1 MHLIRFRSLV
11 SPAALLNITG
21 IAVAIAAFYIIM
33 CIVEFDLTYDHSVKN
48 YKNVYLLT
56 NRLMQSGSYDRLG
69 LMSRGMG
76 DLIGQRIPSVIHSGC
91 VEYEPSLI
99 FFRKENDEWKKINFT
114 SRTCTKEFLNVF
126 SCDILEGDTSKFVG
140 PNTMVINQN
149 TAQKFNLHVGDIIRD
164 NQSKEIEIVAII
176 NNFAKNTHI
185 GSIDAFTELGDKHK
199 DNINQWMYSYFIML
213 QDNADLDEVNRY
225 LFDIA
230 RECYLSQDEEN
241 PEEFEEELKSADIK
255 LISLSDLHFQKKIL
269 GLHYFIDPKITYT
282 MLLLAVVIILIAYIN
297 YFNFFVARIP
307 NRIRSIN
314 TRKILGSS
322 RASLVWSLIAES
334 LVFTL
339 VGAVLGYFIQKY
351 TGTLL
356 TKYNLVD
363 AENTLNGKYLIG
375 ALTVGIACFA
385 AVIATLYP
393 ALHITSISPALA
405 IRGRITTNNDNALR
419 YILIGCQIAASL
431 ATIIGATFISLNN
444 NYLVN
449 RELGFNR
456 NDLFSTQV
464 TDKISDNPEDV
475 ESLLR
480 QNPSITD
487 ITWTSSQIVN
497 NSSNIRAGSHPVNDD
512 EKFEYNVFYIA
523 PNFFKFMGIELAEG
537 DYPTKSDSESEQGVA
552 YFNVNARDRYK
563 LNTEMSIKDGPRGD
577 CPIKGFAND
586 FNFLPL
592 QYGVQPL
599 GMFVN
604 KEKLEWI
611 YIRFAP
617 DADIAATKK
626 FVETTLN
633 DFDPSYTSIA
643 ELEVESFT
651 HQQEQLYGAEKTVS
665 AFITIFTVI
674 TIIISV
680 IGIFGIVLFDTQR
693 RRKEIGIR
701 RVNGATITEILLMFN
716 KKFFILVGIC
726 AAVSVPVALI
736 AINKY
741 FSGFA
746 YHIPIHWYVIAICIL
761 FALFITVLTVTLA
774 AFRAATENP
783 SNTLKT
789 E

>member
-33 CIVEFDLTYDHSVKN
+33 CIVEYDITFDHSVKN

-56 NRLMQSGSYDRLG
+56 NRVMQTGSYDRLG
-69 LMSRGMG
+69 LMNRGMG
-76 DLIGQRIPSVIHSGC
+76 ELIGQRTPAVIHSGC
-91 VEYEPSLI
+91 VYIESENI
-99 FFRKENDEWKKINFT
+99 FFHKENDEWKKIKFE
-114 SRTCTKEFLNVF
+114 SKHCSKEFLDVF
-126 SCDILEGDTSKFVG
+126 SCEFLEGDTSKFVG
-140 PNTMVINQN
+140 PNTMVINQT

-164 NQSKEIEIVAII
+164 NQSKDIEIVAI
-176 NNFAKNTHI
+176 FKPYAQNTHL
-185 GSIDAFTELGDKHK
+185 GFTDAFTELGDKHK
-199 DNINQWMYSYFIML
+199 GNITQWMYSYFLML

-225 LFDIA
+225 IYDIA
-230 RECYLSQDEEN
+230 RECFLTEDN
-241 PEEFEEELKSADIK
+241 DNHEEFDETYKNADLK
-255 LISLSDLHFQKKIL
+255 LISLSDLHFQKQIL

-282 MLLLAVVIILIAYIN
+282 MLILALVIIMIAYIN

-322 RASLVWSLIAES
+322 RASLVWSLIVES

-339 VGAVLGYFIQKY
+339 LGAVLGYFIQKY

-356 TKYNLVD
+356 SKYELVNAD
-363 AENTLNGKYLIG
+363 NTLNGNYLIG
-375 ALTVGIACFA
+375 ALTVGIACIA

-405 IRGRITTNNDNALR
+405 IRGRITNNKDNALR
-419 YILIGCQIAASL
+419 YILIGCQIVASL
-431 ATIIGATFISLNN
+431 ATIIGTTFISLNN
-444 NYLVN
+444 NFLVN
-449 RELGFNR
+449 REMGFNR
-456 NDLFSTQV
+456 NNLYSSRV
-464 TDKISDNPEDV
+464 TNKIAKNTEDV

-480 QNPSITD
+480 QNPGITD
-487 ITWTSSQIVN
+487 ITWTSNKIVANSN
-497 NSSNIRAGSHPVNDD
+497 NLHSSTHPEN
-512 EKFEYNVFYIA
+512 EEERFEYNVLDIA

-537 DYPTKSDSESEQGVA
+537 EYPTKADAESENGVV
-552 YFNVNARDRYK
+552 YFNVFARDRYK
-563 LNTEMSIKDGPRGD
+563 LNTEMSIDRGK
-577 CPIKGFAND
+577 CPIKGFVND
-586 FNFLPL
+586 FNYLPL
-592 QYGVQPL
+592 QYGVQSL
-599 GMFVN
+599 GLFVS
-604 KEKLEWI
+604 KEKLEWL

-617 DADIAATKK
+617 DADVAATKK

-633 DFDPSYTSIA
+633 DFDPSYTSIE

-651 HQQEQLYGAEKTVS
+651 QQQEHLYNAEKSVS

-761 FALFITVLTVTLA
+761 FALFITALTVTLA